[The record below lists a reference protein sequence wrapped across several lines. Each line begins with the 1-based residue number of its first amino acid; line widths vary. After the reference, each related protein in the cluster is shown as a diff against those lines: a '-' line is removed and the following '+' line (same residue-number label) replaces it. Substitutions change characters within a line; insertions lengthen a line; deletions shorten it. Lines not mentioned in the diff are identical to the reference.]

1 MAQALSSIKEIVE
14 QHCFLNVVDVV
25 QMLAARH
32 SGRSWEEAIADH
44 VPQRFVDRR
53 EREERQRREL

>member
-1 MAQALSSIKEIVE
+1 MHTI
-14 QHCFLNVVDVV
+14 LNVVDVV